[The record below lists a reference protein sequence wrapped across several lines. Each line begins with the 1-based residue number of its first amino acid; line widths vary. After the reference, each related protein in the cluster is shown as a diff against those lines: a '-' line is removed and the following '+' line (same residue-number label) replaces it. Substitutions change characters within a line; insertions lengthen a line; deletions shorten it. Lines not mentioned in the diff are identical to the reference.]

1 MSVNDAEQVPAVV
14 LLARPGAARE
24 RLREALAH
32 AGVMLVLE
40 DDPITVDA
48 ATLRAVAPCTVVI
61 ALEPAVDDALERLED
76 VLASPAFLLVFDEA
90 EVAARRDG
98 WEVQR
103 WGRHL
108 AAKLHG
114 HRQVLPPGA
123 EGEDEVLL
131 EPGRPLN
138 PVRPGDDHPLSFHV
152 DEASGVAA
160 QVPADGLYAP
170 PQHLR
175 EPQSLEEA
183 LAASPPSVHTASDV
197 NPPPSVQAEA
207 PALPASG
214 LGNHS
219 AWALVDDDAA
229 PAQVQVPAPVT
240 AAPSFD
246 TDRLQLADLEP
257 AVPAAP
263 GARGAVVVLAGI
275 GGPDALRRLL
285 AGLPQQLDIPLL
297 VRMPLEGARYGNL
310 VKQMARVS
318 PLPVALAE
326 PGAQAENAVVYIL
339 ADDTGVDF
347 GERGLVFAT
356 HAQGIDLSAL
366 PPTESAVVVLSGA
379 DLMQVD
385 PALRLAEAGAWV
397 GGQVGDGC
405 YDPAAA
411 TAVVVAGMFAG
422 EPQELAQAIAARWAV
437 VDEGEAR

>member
-1 MSVNDAEQVPAVV
+1 MSVNDAESVPAVV

-24 RLREALAH
+24 RLREAIAH
-32 AGVMLVLE
+32 AGVVLVLE
-40 DDPITVDA
+40 DDPVTVDA

-61 ALEPAVDDALERLED
+61 ALEPAVDDALERLDD
-76 VLASPAFLLVFDEA
+76 VLASPAFVLVFDEA

-123 EGEDEVLL
+123 EGEDEVGL
-131 EPGRPLN
+131 EPGRPAN
-138 PVRPGDDHPLSFHV
+138 PVRPQDDHPLSFHV
-152 DEASGVAA
+152 DEAVDVVEH
-160 QVPADGLYAP
+160 VPADGLYAP
-170 PQHLR
+170 PAQWQ
-175 EPQSLEEA
+175 EPQSLEDA
-183 LAASPPSVHTASDV
+183 LAA
-197 NPPPSVQAEA
+197 
-207 PALPASG
+207 ALPDEGHEAAPLHATPAQEARAATTVG
-214 LGNHS
+214 AGDHS
-219 AWALVDDDAA
+219 RWALVEEDAA
-229 PAQVQVPAPVT
+229 PLSAPSPV
-240 AAPSFD
+240 AAPPPLSFD
-246 TDRLQLADLEP
+246 TDRLQLVDLEP
-257 AVPAAP
+257 AAP
-263 GARGAVVVLAGI
+263 SAGRARGAVVVLAGI

-285 AGLPQQLDIPLL
+285 GGLPDRLEIPLL

-326 PGAQAENAVVYIL
+326 SGADVENAVVYIL
-339 ADDTGVDF
+339 DDATGVTLKDTG
-347 GERGLVFAT
+347 LSFAA
-356 HAQGIDLSAL
+356 HVQGIDLLAL
-366 PPTESAVVVLSGA
+366 PPVDSAVIVLSGA
-379 DLMQVD
+379 DLAQVD

-411 TAVVVAGMFAG
+411 TAVVAAGMFAG

>member
-1 MSVNDAEQVPAVV
+1 MSVNDAEPVPAVV

-40 DDPITVDA
+40 DDPVTVDA

-61 ALEPAVDDALERLED
+61 ALEPAVDDALERLDE

-90 EVAARRDG
+90 DVAARRDG

-123 EGEDEVLL
+123 EGEDDVLL
-131 EPGRPLN
+131 EPGRPVN

-152 DEASGVAA
+152 EEATDVAG

-170 PQHLR
+170 PDHLQ

-183 LAASPPSVHTASDV
+183 LAASMPLAPVAHE
-197 NPPPSVQAEA
+197 AEA
-207 PALPASG
+207 PAAEAPAPPATG
-214 LGNHS
+214 FGDHS
-219 AWALVDDDAA
+219 AWSLVDEDAA
-229 PAQVQVPAPVT
+229 PSPSPVQASAPASVLPP
-240 AAPSFD
+240 AFD
-246 TDRLQLADLEP
+246 TDRLQLVDLEP
-257 AVPAAP
+257 AAPAAQ

-285 AGLPQQLDIPLL
+285 AGLPPQLDIPLL

-326 PGAQAENAVVYIL
+326 PGAQVENAAVYIL
-339 ADDTGVDF
+339 ADDTGVVF
-347 GERGLVFAT
+347 NEGGLAFAS
-356 HAQGIDLSAL
+356 HAQGIDLLAL
-366 PPTESAVVVLSGA
+366 PPAESAVVVLSGA

-411 TAVVVAGMFAG
+411 TAVVAAGMFAG

-437 VDEGEAR
+437 ADEGDAR